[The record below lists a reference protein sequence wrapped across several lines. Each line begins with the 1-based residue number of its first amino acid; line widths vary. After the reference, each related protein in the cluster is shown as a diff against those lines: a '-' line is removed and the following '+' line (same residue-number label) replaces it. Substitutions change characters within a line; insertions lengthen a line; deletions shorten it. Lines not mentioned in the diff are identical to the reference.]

1 MSEYQVIGTIIGA
14 FVLAGVLSYVLT
26 PVVKRFAYTIG
37 AIDVPKDNRRMHKKP
52 IPRLGGLA
60 IFIGFLGAMLVF
72 YRFDMQM
79 LSILLGAMI
88 IVVLG
93 IFDDVLAL
101 GPKFKFLVQII
112 AAAIPVCVGGM
123 KIEFFTS
130 FNPFTTNP
138 YFSLG
143 VFAIPVTVIWIV
155 GITNAVNLIDG
166 LDGLAVGVSSIASLT
181 MLAVGL
187 LNYEIGVAVVMACLT
202 GACLGFMPYNFN
214 PAEIFMGDTGST
226 FLGYMLATMSISGFF
241 KFYAVISFAVPL
253 LILGLPIFDTFTA
266 ITRRVLEGRSP
277 MSPDRGHVHH
287 RLVDMGFS
295 VKQAVAILYAISGTL
310 GLASVVLTTSGEAK
324 AMLLLLAA
332 ILAIAVG
339 AWMIVN
345 RRRDSREHL
354 ERILNE
360 ISTKPDDSAASGDEE
375 ESTDGKD

>member
-1 MSEYQVIGTIIGA
+1 MSEYQVIGAIIGA

-26 PVVKRFAYTIG
+26 PAVKRFAYKIG
-37 AIDVPKDNRRMHKKP
+37 AIDVPKDTRRMHKEP

-101 GPKFKFLVQII
+101 GAKFKFLIQII
-112 AAAIPVCVGGM
+112 AAAVPVCVGGM

-143 VFAIPVTVIWIV
+143 VFAIPVTIIWIV

-166 LDGLAVGVSSIASLT
+166 LDGLAVGVSSIAALT

-187 LNYEIGVAVVMACLT
+187 LNYEAGVAIVMACLT

-214 PAEIFMGDTGST
+214 PAEIFMGDTGSLSLGSALACT
-226 FLGYMLATMSISGFF
+226 SIMINTEVVSLIIGGLFIIETLSVMIQVVSFHFTGKRVFLMAPIHHHFEKKGWVET
-241 KFYAVISFAVPL
+241 KVVIRFWIVSAAFGA
-253 LILGLPIFDTFTA
+253 
-266 ITRRVLEGRSP
+266 
-277 MSPDRGHVHH
+277 
-287 RLVDMGFS
+287 
-295 VKQAVAILYAISGTL
+295 L
-310 GLASVVLTTSGEAK
+310 GLALFFQLG
-324 AMLLLLAA
+324 
-332 ILAIAVG
+332 
-339 AWMIVN
+339 
-345 RRRDSREHL
+345 
-354 ERILNE
+354 
-360 ISTKPDDSAASGDEE
+360 
-375 ESTDGKD
+375 